1 MHAHIAAQFLLL
13 SVACANNTTIDVRH
27 VYACNSIRQLE
38 NWVSESAATI
48 SSLGARDASVT
59 EVTRIGPAWFR

>member
-1 MHAHIAAQFLLL
+1 MM
-13 SVACANNTTIDVRH
+13 DVCH
-27 VYACNSIRQLE
+27 VHVCDSLRQLE

-59 EVTRIGPAWFR
+59 EVSRIGLAWSRYLCYSMDQSEYSS